1 MKQQIEDKNT
11 TKHASRSQ
19 MVQQSI
25 FNVFLEMFALPYGF
39 AFHFPNS
46 IINMHVC
53 IMIKRTDETKPKLA
67 INN

>member
-46 IINMHVC
+46 IIKMQCLYND
-53 IMIKRTDETKPKLA
+53 KKNR
-67 INN
+67 